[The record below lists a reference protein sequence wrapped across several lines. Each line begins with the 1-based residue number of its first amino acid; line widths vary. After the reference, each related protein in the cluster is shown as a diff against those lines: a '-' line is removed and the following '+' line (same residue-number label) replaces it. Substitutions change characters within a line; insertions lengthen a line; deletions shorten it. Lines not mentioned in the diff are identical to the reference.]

1 LTELRRLGTG
11 VLPLALVGPL
21 MKRTLDHSELEL
33 NYEAADKRYQ
43 TIEERDEF
51 VEQLSAF

>member
-1 LTELRRLGTG
+1 
-11 VLPLALVGPL
+11 
-21 MKRTLDHSELEL
+21 MKRTLDQSELEL

>member
-21 MKRTLDHSELEL
+21 MKRTLDQSELEL